1 MDLLQDVAKDHKQK
15 NWDSCIQTE
24 DQIFHKHSFI
34 LLLCA
39 AVLSKL
45 KRL

>member
-15 NWDSCIQTE
+15 NRDSCIQTE
-24 DQIFHKHSFI
+24 DQIFHKYSFI